1 MAVIK
6 DCPYSE
12 MDKCSDA
19 YGCRGYCKPETKE
32 WSELT
37 KEECFELC
45 VKHKDAPFSL
55 LLAVQDKLKE
65 KNT

>member
-1 MAVIK
+1 MPLKPHPTDPDKMVFVK
-6 DCPYSE
+6 SEYSL
-12 MDKCSDA
+12 
-19 YGCRGYCKPETKE
+19 PKE
-32 WSELT
+32 WVGLT

-65 KNT
+65 KNGY